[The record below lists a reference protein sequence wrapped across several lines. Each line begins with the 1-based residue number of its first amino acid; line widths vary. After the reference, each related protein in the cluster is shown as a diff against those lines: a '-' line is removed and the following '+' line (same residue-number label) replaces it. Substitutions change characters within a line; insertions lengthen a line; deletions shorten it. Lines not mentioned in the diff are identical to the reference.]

1 MGEIPIFTSKPQ
13 TDILIMLYRPVQ
25 NTKIKLPIF
34 AGGVAAGF
42 PSPAEDYKENKID
55 LNEEL
60 IQHPSSTFMIRAK
73 GDSMIG
79 AGIFDDDLLVVDRSL
94 TPVHGS
100 IIIAAIYAGFT
111 VKRLQIEQSRYGQQ
125 MILAA
130 ENPDYD
136 DTVVDDEEATIW
148 GVVSHVVRDVR
159 E

>member
-34 AGGVAAGF
+34 AGGVAGGVAAGF

-79 AGIFDDDLLVVDRSL
+79 AGIFDDALLVVDRSL

-125 MILAA
+125 MI
-130 ENPDYD
+130 
-136 DTVVDDEEATIW
+136 
-148 GVVSHVVRDVR
+148 
-159 E
+159 